1 MPQLS
6 RVPLTI
12 KSHPYWIQ
20 YKNNRP
26 VAFFGPKGV
35 LAGDISGTKVWD
47 YHLSEFVPIDG
58 LTDTSNNNVA
68 VAG

>member
-1 MPQLS
+1 
-6 RVPLTI
+6 
-12 KSHPYWIQ
+12 
-20 YKNNRP
+20 